1 MSVQESLRKV
11 SADLERMREKD
22 PEFHR
27 FLSRVFPRMPRYRY
41 WRVKDDHYAFAY
53 TTERTND
60 HKFWALKYRI
70 TKKAWKLVKKVG
82 FGKRRVAK
90 ARAYNWYCQRKAEL
104 LNDLLAKEVK

>member
-1 MSVQESLRKV
+1 
-11 SADLERMREKD
+11 
-22 PEFHR
+22 
-27 FLSRVFPRMPRYRY
+27 MPRYRY
-41 WRVKDDHYAFAY
+41 WRVKGDHYAFAY

-90 ARAYNWYCQRKAEL
+90 ARAYKWYCQRKAEL
-104 LNDLLAKEVK
+104 LKDPLTEVK